1 MMNNNKTI
9 DHQKMLT
16 DILKDDKTVRYILF
30 GIGAIA
36 VLFVSGKIMKIVAS
50 TVYEFKNLKNVIKN

>member
-1 MMNNNKTI
+1 MIQNNKKI
-9 DHQKMLT
+9 DQQQMVL
-16 DILKDDKTVRYILF
+16 DILKNEKSIRYVAY

-36 VLFVSGKIMKIVAS
+36 ILFVSGKIMKIVSS

>member
-1 MMNNNKTI
+1 
-9 DHQKMLT
+9 MLT
-16 DILKDDKTVRYILF
+16 DILKDDKTVRYVLY

-36 VLFVSGKIMKIVAS
+36 VLFVSGKIMKIVSS

>member
-1 MMNNNKTI
+1 MINNNKKI
-9 DHQKMLT
+9 DHQKMVT
-16 DILKDDKTVRYILF
+16 DILKNEKSIRYVAY

-36 VLFVSGKIMKIVAS
+36 VLFLSGKIMKIVAS

>member
-36 VLFVSGKIMKIVAS
+36 VLFVSGKIMKIVSS

>member
-1 MMNNNKTI
+1 MTNNNKKI
-9 DHQKMLT
+9 DHQKMVT
-16 DILKDDKTVRYILF
+16 DILKDDKTVRYVLY

-36 VLFVSGKIMKIVAS
+36 VLFVSGKIMKIVSS

>member
-16 DILKDDKTVRYILF
+16 DILKDDKTVRYVLF